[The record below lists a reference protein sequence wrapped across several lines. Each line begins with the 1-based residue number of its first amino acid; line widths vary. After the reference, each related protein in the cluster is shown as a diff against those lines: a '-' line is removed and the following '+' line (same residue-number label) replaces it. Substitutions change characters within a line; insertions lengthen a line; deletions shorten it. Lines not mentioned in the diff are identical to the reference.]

1 MDSRQQTLQYMML
14 EASELSKV
22 CAEALMAIHKGKAD
36 AKVEIQVACLL
47 NAIKEGTE
55 QLKFDENRMMATVEK
70 EQLRRE
76 KEL

>member
-1 MDSRQQTLQYMML
+1 ML

-22 CAEALMAIHKGKAD
+22 CAEALMAVHKTKAD
-36 AKVEIQVACLL
+36 AKVEFQVASLL
-47 NAIKEGTE
+47 NAIKEAIE
-55 QLKFDENRMMATVEK
+55 ELNLDEGRMMAAAEK

>member
-1 MDSRQQTLQYMML
+1 ML
-14 EASELSKV
+14 EAIELSKV
-22 CAEALMAIHKGKAD
+22 CAEALMAIHETKAD
-36 AKVEIQVACLL
+36 AKVELQVACLL

-55 QLKFDENRMMATVEK
+55 QLKFDEDRMMVAVEK

>member
-1 MDSRQQTLQYMML
+1 MML

-22 CAEALMAIHKGKAD
+22 CAAALMAIHKGKAD